1 MKDKLSDQDVL
12 NLLTSLKKSESNYPP
27 DMIQSRRDMFL
38 KRAATMAVL
47 AVDGGSS
54 AIRTKNGQTT
64 SSSAAGGGFSVG
76 TLLETALVV
85 ALVIEAGV
93 VAYVYR
99 EKIADFVNST
109 LSPNVEI
116 VASPPGSSSSEIPA
130 IEETSTENPVGTA
143 TVTVIVTE
151 TPAPAGTVLPA
162 ADNNFVDNN
171 NDNSNNGGN
180 AQITSTP
187 NPNDNPGLH
196 LGQTKQ
202 PTNDPNTDKK
212 NDNNDPKD
220 KDVKDTNDKG
230 NKK

>member
-12 NLLTSLKKSESNYPP
+12 NLLASLKKSEGNYPS

-38 KRAATMAVL
+38 KQAATMAVL
-47 AVDGGSS
+47 TVDGGGS
-54 AIRTKNGQTT
+54 ADGQTT
-64 SSSAAGGGFSVG
+64 VSSAGGGFSTG

-93 VAYVYR
+93 VAYIYR
-99 EKIADFVNST
+99 DKIADFVNST

-116 VASPPGSSSSEIPA
+116 VASPPGSSSPAIPS
-130 IEETSTENPVGTA
+130 IEETFTETLVGTA
-143 TVTVIVTE
+143 TITVTITE

-202 PTNDPNTDKK
+202 PTKDPNTDKK
-212 NDNNDPKD
+212 NDNNDSKD
-220 KDVKDTNDKG
+220 KDIKDTNDKG